1 MQAPE
6 HASTRA
12 SEQAP
17 TPSRR
22 QGTCAPFPAPREGE
36 PARVSCKRGALRRV
50 SLTIKTIHTHP
61 LSVCLYF
68 FVFGCLHVV
77 VCGLCMSVRVR
88 ASRWLLVSRLAQQI
102 YTCVQGH
109 AQTQQTCRAHKHT
122 HKHMDTYAR
131 THVAKGG

>member
-1 MQAPE
+1 MDGGMDGGRV
-6 HASTRA
+6 HV
-12 SEQAP
+12 
-17 TPSRR
+17 
-22 QGTCAPFPAPREGE
+22 CVPRCGWF
-36 PARVSCKRGALRRV
+36 
-50 SLTIKTIHTHP
+50 
-61 LSVCLYF
+61 F
-68 FVFGCLHVV
+68 FVFGRLHVV